1 MADISKL
8 QIGSDTYDIVDE
20 TSGYTTNTGTVTSV
34 AAGTGLSGGTI
45 TTTGT
50 ISLNTA
56 SSSEIGGVKVSAT
69 AQTVAANAVSATA
82 SRTYAVQL
90 DGSNN
95 AVVNVPW
102 ENTTYDLSTYAT
114 KQWVT
119 DEIIGAIE
127 AGY

>member
-8 QIGSDTYDIVDE
+8 QIGSDTYNIVDE

-34 AAGTGLSGGTI
+34 ATSTGLSGGTI

-50 ISLNTA
+50 LSLKTA

-69 AQTVAANAVSATA
+69 AQTVAANAVSSTA
-82 SRTYAVQL
+82 GKTYAVQL
-90 DGSNN
+90 DGNDN

-102 ENTTYDLSTYAT
+102 EGGGSDTKVTQTVTNTGDNDYEVLFS
-114 KQWVT
+114 
-119 DEIIGAIE
+119 
-127 AGY
+127 